1 MESTSF
7 NNQEAPDLIIFDTKL
22 FKCYILYLQLYY
34 IRQKVSFA
42 TRRVGCPVTMVAS
55 SLEGWSR
62 EVTRGG
68 ELLLGHVTQTG
79 WLDVFW
85 QAVRGSIS
93 KATNLWQRQALWWS
107 VSSKPLLAD
116 FVVSIERDLDKFG
129 YLTSSE
135 VSRLA
140 SFGRQSHSVG
150 ENLRAASVA
159 TSQARQL
166 PKKGD

>member
-1 MESTSF
+1 MQTTSF
-7 NNQEAPDLIIFDTKL
+7 KNRESDTMHFQNWYKVVQML
-22 FKCYILYLQLYY
+22 PYICNYAVCIGCDQRKSFFLQHGD
-34 IRQKVSFA
+34 
-42 TRRVGCPVTMVAS
+42 RVGCPVTMVAS

-68 ELLLGHVTQTG
+68 ELLLGHVTPAG

-85 QAVRGSIS
+85 QAVRGSRS

-107 VSSKPLLAD
+107 VSSKRLLAG

-150 ENLRAASVA
+150 
-159 TSQARQL
+159 
-166 PKKGD
+166 